1 MIGNCSTDSLFALVL
16 SSVISPHDKIG
27 LNEVQDRYR
36 GVVGGPQ
43 KLCVVIS
50 VKKADTTF
58 VLLSLFQIG
67 CLQNPVILRDI
78 EPSSTSKQC

>member
-27 LNEVQDRYR
+27 LNEVQERYR

-50 VKKADTTF
+50 VKKADSNNFCF
-58 VLLSLFQIG
+58 VIIVSNWLPPKYSYIAQFTL
-67 CLQNPVILRDI
+67 
-78 EPSSTSKQC
+78 